1 MSVLEGIALPA
12 SFLVFPYCSRFQYP
26 LPAAYPPPQMPLA
39 APGRAA
45 QCWDCL
51 GCSFQLQSLCL
62 NLLVLPPSRS
72 CENRQP
78 SPKSQYPLW
87 YTSEAPEK
95 SVKSGATGSIWRDFA
110 RIRATQC
117 PPGTCGLESPAWATF
132 WLIWVCGPLLLLT
145 RAGAQLTTYQQPLE
159 ARGIRTHQSARNGA
173 YRRAAQGRRNPG
185 PGRPLGAR
193 ANFWLA

>member
-1 MSVLEGIALPA
+1 MTNQIRQAASTSPRRVVHWRALSPFGMSVLEGIALPA

-117 PPGTCGLESPAWATF
+117 PPGTCGLESLAWATF
-132 WLIWVCGPLLLLT
+132 WLIRVCGPLLLLT
-145 RAGAQLTTYQQPLE
+145 RGTPVWAARGPQPLLW
-159 ARGIRTHQSARNGA
+159 ADFT
-173 YRRAAQGRRNPG
+173 
-185 PGRPLGAR
+185 
-193 ANFWLA
+193 